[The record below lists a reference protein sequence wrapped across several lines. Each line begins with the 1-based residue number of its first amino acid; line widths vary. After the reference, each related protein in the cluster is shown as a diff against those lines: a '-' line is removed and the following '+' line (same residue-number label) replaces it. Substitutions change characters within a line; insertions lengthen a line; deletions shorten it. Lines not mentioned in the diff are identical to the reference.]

1 MILNK
6 PIIDVTV
13 VHSDINYFQKK
24 LNKYINQGITIKK
37 ELKELRKNATQNVD
51 SILKKLEYLENLN
64 NTIKRHERILGYLK
78 DYVGKE
84 FGVKEWTIKPN

>member
-6 PIIDVTV
+6 PIIDVNV

-24 LNKYINQGITIKK
+24 LNKYINQGVTIKK
-37 ELKELRKNATQNVD
+37 ELKELRKNATQNVEA
-51 SILKKLEYLENLN
+51 ILKKLEYLENIN

-78 DYVGKE
+78 DYVEKE
-84 FGVKEWTIKPN
+84 FGVEE

>member
-24 LNKYINQGITIKK
+24 LNKYINQ
-37 ELKELRKNATQNVD
+37 
-51 SILKKLEYLENLN
+51 
-64 NTIKRHERILGYLK
+64 
-78 DYVGKE
+78 
-84 FGVKEWTIKPN
+84 

>member
-1 MILNK
+1 MTNRPLK
-6 PIIDVTV
+6 DV

-24 LNKYINQGITIKK
+24 LNKYINQGIALKK

-51 SILKKLEYLENLN
+51 SILKKLECLENLN

-78 DYVGKE
+78 DYVKNE
-84 FGVKEWTIKPN
+84 FGE